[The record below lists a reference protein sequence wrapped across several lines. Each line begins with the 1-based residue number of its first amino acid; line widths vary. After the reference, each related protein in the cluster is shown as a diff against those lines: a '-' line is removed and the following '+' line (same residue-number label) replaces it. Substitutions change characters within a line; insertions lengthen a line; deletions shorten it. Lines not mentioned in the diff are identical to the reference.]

1 MKKLPM
7 ILLLAAPYVL
17 LPILYLT
24 NAGLTVGVLIYG
36 ILLLCGAVYAFL
48 LPKLGF
54 QGKQLLFWNMLFKLG
69 LIPFVL
75 FVMLFVLTMA
85 LIGGAA
91 QRVDVPPMLG
101 VGFLVCYLPQVTM
114 AAYGLSGFIWY
125 CKRGLMPVPG
135 VIFGTLAQLIP
146 VAGLPCS
153 IICYSLLRS
162 KTPPLPKPDKSIE

>member
-7 ILLLAAPYVL
+7 ILLAIAPYVL
-17 LPILYLT
+17 IPVLYVT
-24 NAGLTVGVLIYG
+24 NGGLTIGVLIYG

-54 QGKQLLFWNMLFKLG
+54 QGKQLLFWNMLFKLST
-69 LIPFVL
+69 LPFVL
-75 FVMLFVLTMA
+75 FVMLFVLIMA

-91 QRVDVPPMLG
+91 QRVDVLPMLG

-114 AAYGLSGFIWY
+114 ASYGLSGFIWY

-135 VIFGTLAQLIP
+135 VFFGTLAQLIP

-153 IICYSLLRS
+153 IICYSLLRN
-162 KTPPLPKPDKSIE
+162 KKIPAPDQLAE